1 MDMNIYK
8 TGVTGLLSCTFILC
22 HTHTINKVL
31 KNIKYYKINGHK
43 ITNKWFQILDFK
55 KKYKFTNDN
64 ENTICN

>member
-31 KNIKYYKINGHK
+31 KNIKYIYTKLKDAKLQRNG
-43 ITNKWFQILDFK
+43 FK
-55 KKYKFTNDN
+55 L
-64 ENTICN
+64 